1 MQPRRLLTGTYG
13 CSRRHQPD
21 RTGGQHESVPQPR
34 VVGNRAARSGPRHLG
49 HGGRARGRDRTPS
62 RAEAGHHHR
71 VRPPAGARTGPGAI
85 TNGQRGT
92 VTDGQPGTVTDGH
105 AGTVTDA
112 RSHALSSTVADAHA
126 ETLSQSGADSGGL
139 ARPRARTKPFAQA
152 GTLAGKGATNA
163 VSPEEF
169 TDFYAASFRRL
180 VGQLYTMTG
189 NHAEAQDAVQEAFIR
204 AWAHRRRLDRSGS
217 PEAWVRAT
225 AWRIAVSRWQRA
237 RLGRALMR
245 SSAPTAPVDGPSPD
259 RVALIEGLRQV
270 PAEQRR
276 ALVLYHVCDQSVA
289 QIAAETGVPVGT
301 VKARLARGR
310 AALAPHLRDTA
321 LPDGAASADRR

>member
-1 MQPRRLLTGTYG
+1 
-13 CSRRHQPD
+13 
-21 RTGGQHESVPQPR
+21 
-34 VVGNRAARSGPRHLG
+34 
-49 HGGRARGRDRTPS
+49 
-62 RAEAGHHHR
+62 
-71 VRPPAGARTGPGAI
+71 
-85 TNGQRGT
+85 
-92 VTDGQPGTVTDGH
+92 
-105 AGTVTDA
+105 
-112 RSHALSSTVADAHA
+112 
-126 ETLSQSGADSGGL
+126 
-139 ARPRARTKPFAQA
+139 
-152 GTLAGKGATNA
+152 

-180 VGQLYTMTG
+180 VGQLYAMTG

-204 AWAHRRRLDRSGS
+204 AWAHRRRLERSGA

-237 RLGRALMR
+237 RLGRVLMR
-245 SSAPTAPVDGPSPD
+245 SYRQAAVTDGPSPD
-259 RVALIEGLRQV
+259 RVALIDALRQV

-289 QIAAETGVPVGT
+289 QIAAETGVPAGT

-321 LPDGAASADRR
+321 LPDGAASTDRK